1 MDEEAPRKSQV
12 RLSGLGG
19 IILAAGASSRMG
31 TDKALLEFPGTDQN
45 FLSTQ
50 ISSLKPHCEI
60 VLVVAGRNAAALK
73 ADIFRQAAD
82 LVINPDP
89 DRGQFSSLQVG
100 LQSLLNR
107 GRNLALITHVDR
119 IPPRSQT
126 INALKDAF
134 GRRARETWMIA
145 PEYGGVHGHPVL
157 AGREMIEAWLR
168 AAVDSTARE
177 VEHANQTHI
186 AYLPVDDANVTAN
199 INTPEEYERL
209 KQT

>member
-1 MDEEAPRKSQV
+1 M
-12 RLSGLGG
+12 RLSGVGG

-45 FLSTQ
+45 FLSAQ
-50 ISSLKPHCEI
+50 IASLKPHCEM
-60 VLVVAGRNAAALK
+60 VLVVAGRNASALK
-73 ADIFRQAAD
+73 TDVYRKAAD
-82 LVINPDP
+82 LVVNPDP

-100 LQSLLNR
+100 LHELLNR
-107 GRNLALITHVDR
+107 GRNFALITHVDR

-126 INALKDAF
+126 INALKDTF
-134 GRRARETWMIA
+134 GGRARATWMVV
-145 PEYGGVHGHPVL
+145 PECNGIHGHPVL

-177 VEHANQTHI
+177 VEHANQKHI
-186 AYLPVDDANVTAN
+186 AYVPVDDPNIAAN

-209 KQT
+209 KQG

>member
-1 MDEEAPRKSQV
+1 M
-12 RLSGLGG
+12 RLSGVGG
-19 IILAAGASSRMG
+19 IILAAGASTRMG
-31 TDKALLEFPGTDQN
+31 TDKALLKFPGTEEN
-45 FLSTQ
+45 FLSAQ
-50 ISSLKPHCEI
+50 IASLKPHCEM
-60 VLVVAGRNAAALK
+60 VLVVAGRNASALK
-73 ADIFRQAAD
+73 TDVYRKAAD
-82 LVINPDP
+82 LVVNTDP

-100 LQSLLNR
+100 LQALLNR
-107 GRNLALITHVDR
+107 GRNFALITHVDR

-134 GRRARETWMIA
+134 GGRARETWMVV

-186 AYLPVDDANVTAN
+186 AYVSVDDPNIAANV
-199 INTPEEYERL
+199 NTPEEYERL
-209 KQT
+209 KQG

>member
-1 MDEEAPRKSQV
+1 V
-12 RLSGLGG
+12 RLSGVGG
-19 IILAAGASSRMG
+19 IILAAGASTRMG
-31 TDKALLEFPGTDQN
+31 TDKALLKFPGTEEN
-45 FLSTQ
+45 FLSAQ
-50 ISSLKPHCEI
+50 IASLKPHCEM
-60 VLVVAGRNAAALK
+60 VLVVAGRNASALK
-73 ADIFRQAAD
+73 TDVYRKAAD
-82 LVINPDP
+82 LVVNPDP

-100 LQSLLNR
+100 LQALLNR
-107 GRNLALITHVDR
+107 GRNFALITHVDR

-134 GRRARETWMIA
+134 GGRARETWMVV

-186 AYLPVDDANVTAN
+186 AYVSVDDPNIAANV
-199 INTPEEYERL
+199 NTPEEYERL
-209 KQT
+209 KQG

>member
-1 MDEEAPRKSQV
+1 M
-12 RLSGLGG
+12 
-19 IILAAGASSRMG
+19 GA
-31 TDKALLEFPGTDQN
+31 DKALLEFPGTQEN
-45 FLSTQ
+45 FLSAQ

-60 VLVVAGRNAAALK
+60 LLVVAGRNAGTLK
-73 ADIFRQAAD
+73 ADIYRQAAD

-100 LQSLLNR
+100 LQALLNR

-119 IPPRSQT
+119 IPPRPQT
-126 INALKDAF
+126 VNALKDAF
-134 GRRARETWMIA
+134 GGRARETWMIV

-177 VEHANQTHI
+177 VEHAHQTHI
-186 AYLPVDDANVTAN
+186 AYVPVNDPNIAAN
-199 INTPEEYERL
+199 INTPEEYESL
-209 KQT
+209 KPKN